1 MNTSDRQRVQQ
12 ENIRSLRS
20 TKKNKETRQWTTKRS
35 QGNTVKNNIK
45 NTHRHESIKH
55 DSDNE
60 HGRTKLLLG
69 VKNSITSTKR
79 GWKQD
84 N

>member
-1 MNTSDRQRVQQ
+1 MNDQ
-12 ENIRSLRS
+12 
-20 TKKNKETRQWTTKRS
+20 KESGK
-35 QGNTVKNNIK
+35 TVKNNIK

-69 VKNSITSTKR
+69 VKNSINSTKR
-79 GWKQD
+79 GQKQD

>member
-1 MNTSDRQRVQQ
+1 MIHQEEQRNKTMNNQ
-12 ENIRSLRS
+12 
-20 TKKNKETRQWTTKRS
+20 KESGK
-35 QGNTVKNNIK
+35 TVKNNIK

-69 VKNSITSTKR
+69 VKNSINSTKR
-79 GWKQD
+79 GRKQD
-84 N
+84 D